1 MFRYSKPQYYFLNAT
16 IYTITYSDK
25 KVSMIFGI
33 YPAFGKG
40 ADRMEETEKVKAQ
53 VDTWQKQIDECSTED
68 EKVQTIHD
76 LIIQRLNIIMIL

>member
-1 MFRYSKPQYYFLNAT
+1 MKKKSKKGIADVSVFKTTILFLNAT

-68 EKVQTIHD
+68 EKYKPY
-76 LIIQRLNIIMIL
+76 MI

>member
-1 MFRYSKPQYYFLNAT
+1 MKAISGSTLEKEKQKRYCGCFGIQNHNIIFLNAT

-40 ADRMEETEKVKAQ
+40 ADRMEETEK
-53 VDTWQKQIDECSTED
+53 
-68 EKVQTIHD
+68 
-76 LIIQRLNIIMIL
+76 